1 MNQELLD
8 EWEEISKLYGFD
20 KQQVYIEDL
29 HRQNTPQQ
37 DLLDLISKIER
48 TTGDQGE
55 DILYALDLERKY
67 LKPFRLVENPEIYA
81 QCTSSNC
88 YPRKNYKFNFFGFDS
103 NDYEEDMLLM
113 KGLVPAKTVA
123 HIDRDEEHG
132 YITDISE
139 LKNMLKDQVDS

>member
-1 MNQELLD
+1 MSFNIRD
-8 EWEEISKLYGFD
+8 ACDAWREIYEKH
-20 KQQVYIEDL
+20 QVYIEDL

-37 DLLDLISKIER
+37 DLLDLISKTER

-113 KGLVPAKTVA
+113 KGLVPAKSTA
-123 HIDRDEEHG
+123 HLDIDEELD
-132 YITDISE
+132 YSIDISD
-139 LKNMLKDQVDS
+139 LNNMLKGQVS

>member
-8 EWEEISKLYGFD
+8 EWEEISKRYGFD

-37 DLLDLISKIER
+37 DLLDLISKTER

-113 KGLVPAKTVA
+113 KGLVPAKSTA
-123 HIDRDEEHG
+123 HLDIDEELD
-132 YITDISE
+132 YSIDISD
-139 LKNMLKDQVDS
+139 LNNMLKGQVS

>member
-8 EWEEISKLYGFD
+8 EWEEISKRYGFD

-67 LKPFRLVENPEIYA
+67 LKPFRLVESPEIYA

-88 YPRKNYKFNFFGFDS
+88 YPRKNYKFNFGFDS

-113 KGLVPAKTVA
+113 KGLVPAKSIA
-123 HIDRDEEHG
+123 HLDIDEELD
-132 YITDISE
+132 YSIDISD
-139 LKNMLKDQVDS
+139 LNKMLKGKVG